1 MEIKFIELNKSIKAK
16 LENLY
21 NLKGDDVFLIR
32 QTINNIKNFVIQDL
46 EEFNFIKLD
55 ASNMKSSSLDAELS
69 TLPIGNDFR
78 FVVLENLNNE
88 CVEFLNKYDFTDSN
102 TIVLTINADKVKNAT
117 TIDCTS
123 LTRADITK
131 YILNTIAK
139 AKISIQEQAIDY
151 LIDSTNSNMSK
162 INTELNKMIS
172 YVDADGVIDMNVA
185 TNLIAN
191 SSEYV
196 VYMLTGAI
204 DEKNFSKYQKI
215 LKDMLKSQTA
225 NEIFSYLGKY
235 FRRMQY
241 IAINKDDAA
250 LAKILNIKPYAIK
263 MSRQVIAKNGVNYHI
278 NLYQKY
284 VNLDYEIKS
293 GKISAYNALYQ
304 IIF

>member
-1 MEIKFIELNKSIKAK
+1 MEIKFIDLNKTIKTK

-21 NLKGDDVFLIR
+21 NIKGDDVFLIR
-32 QTINNIKNFVIQDL
+32 QAINNLKNYIIKDL
-46 EEFNFIKLD
+46 EEFNYIKID
-55 ASNMKSSSLDAELS
+55 ASSLKSNALDAEVS
-69 TLPIGNDFR
+69 ALPIGNEYR
-78 FVVLENLNNE
+78 FIVLENLNNE
-88 CVEFLNKYDFTDSN
+88 CIEFLNKYDFSDST
-102 TIVLTINADKVKNAT
+102 TIVLTINAEKLKNAT
-117 TIDCTS
+117 TINCEI
-123 LTRADITK
+123 LNRGDITK

-172 YVDADGVIDMNVA
+172 YVGVDGVIDMSVA
-185 TNLIAN
+185 TNLVAN

-204 DEKNFSKYQKI
+204 DQKNYAEYQKI
-215 LKDMLKSQTA
+215 LRDMLKSQTA
-225 NEIFSYLGKY
+225 GEIFSYLGKY

-241 IAINKDDAA
+241 IAINKDDS
-250 LAKILNIKPYAIK
+250 LIGKILNLKPYAIK
-263 MSRQVIAKNGVNYHI
+263 MSRQFISKNGVNYYI

-284 VNLDYEIKS
+284 TDLDYEIKS
-293 GKISAYNALYQ
+293 GKISAYNALYS